1 MNFFIICVT
10 EEYDRDGQV
19 VFDCIFLL
27 QKKTS
32 DYAKREIRT
41 SLPSLG
47 NITMC
52 IFSPARI
59 AFLSLSLPDQDR
71 PPLWR
76 HHHHAPPSHLAC
88 PPQNQFRW
96 SRLHRVGRARSQP
109 PEAALLLFCAFL
121 HFQSVGWG
129 ATGPIRSWQDC
140 ADQSE
145 ASLA

>member
-1 MNFFIICVT
+1 MCVT
-10 EEYDRDGQV
+10 EEYDREGEV

-27 QKKTS
+27 QKKMS

-59 AFLSLSLPDQDR
+59 AFLSLSLSDQDR

-76 HHHHAPPSHLAC
+76 HHHHAPPA
-88 PPQNQFRW
+88 PPSMPSPKPVPMVAPAPSGPRT
-96 SRLHRVGRARSQP
+96 VP
-109 PEAALLLFCAFL
+109 AA
-121 HFQSVGWG
+121 
-129 ATGPIRSWQDC
+129 
-140 ADQSE
+140 
-145 ASLA
+145 